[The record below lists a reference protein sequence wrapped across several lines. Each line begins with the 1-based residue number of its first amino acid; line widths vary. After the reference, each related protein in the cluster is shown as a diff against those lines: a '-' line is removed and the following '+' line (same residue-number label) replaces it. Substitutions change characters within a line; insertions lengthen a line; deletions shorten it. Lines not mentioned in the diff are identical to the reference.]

1 MTDRDGSVGSE
12 DFIRIVPT
20 PDNVVSTVFLDCYV
34 DLTAIASKA
43 GGLARY
49 NPKRIDAVIIRI
61 KTLPNTKVFVYAFG
75 MMICVGAKDEEHSNL
90 VAQKYALFIQKLGF
104 SAKFKDFKIQRKPG
118 LGRVNVPI
126 MFGDLALAYEASSK
140 CKPNPTQAS
149 SGQKSIVRSKG
160 WREVPI
166 PLLQS
171 AVEPRLEEDNAV
183 LLSTLCMKLA
193 KDEES
198 NRKVVSADAPVTSP
212 AGVVE
217 DTIDSADA
225 SAAVPIGGA
234 DIATYH
240 ADACVRRPGAGV
252 KRLRVAY

>member
-1 MTDRDGSVGSE
+1 MADRNGSVGSE

-20 PDNVVSTVFLDCYV
+20 PDYVVSTVFLDCYV
-34 DLTAIASKA
+34 DLTALASKA

-75 MMICVGAKDEEHSNL
+75 MMICMGAKDEEHSNL
-90 VAQKYALFIQKLGF
+90 VARKYALFIQKLGF

-118 LGRVNVPI
+118 LGPVNVPI
-126 MFGDLALAYEASSK
+126 MFGDLALADEASSK
-140 CKPNPTQAS
+140 CKPDPTQAS
-149 SGQKSIVRSKG
+149 SGQKSIVRRKS

-166 PLLQS
+166 PLLLS

-193 KDEES
+193 
-198 NRKVVSADAPVTSP
+198 
-212 AGVVE
+212 
-217 DTIDSADA
+217 
-225 SAAVPIGGA
+225 
-234 DIATYH
+234 
-240 ADACVRRPGAGV
+240 VRF
-252 KRLRVAY
+252 RVCLLLSTLQTCCP